1 MPGTAL
7 FLWKERD
14 AATINPQGENCV
26 EVQNVTF
33 SPISGQLG
41 SGSRHGRPDAPAS
54 NQTSAASIFITRD
67 DGAKAYAEG
76 HCRCIDQVH
85 FAQAN
90 VATRRTY
97 TLDYNAA
104 KTPRSF
110 TLELG
115 PTLTGSWID
124 VRVPVPPGAFSVFER
139 TGGQWLGVSPGVE
152 AGYFPIR
159 VTQGQTV
166 LVCRTAGLCR

>member
-1 MPGTAL
+1 MTLA
-7 FLWKERD
+7 
-14 AATINPQGENCV
+14 
-26 EVQNVTF
+26 
-33 SPISGQLG
+33 PISGQLG
-41 SGSRHGRPDAPAS
+41 SGSRHGRPITAQWCQVEAAPFYWRPDAPAS
-54 NQTSAASIFITRD
+54 NQNSAAPILITRD

-115 PTLTGSWID
+115 PAPTGSWID
-124 VRVPVPPGAFSVFER
+124 VRVPVPLGAFSVFER

>member
-1 MPGTAL
+1 MEL
-7 FLWKERD
+7 
-14 AATINPQGENCV
+14 
-26 EVQNVTF
+26 QNVTLA
-33 SPISGQLG
+33 PISGQLG
-41 SGSRHGRPDAPAS
+41 SGSRHGRPDAPAC
-54 NQTSAASIFITRD
+54 NQTSAAPILITRD
-67 DGAKAYAEG
+67 DEAKAYAEG
-76 HCRCIDQVH
+76 HCGCIDQVH
-85 FAQAN
+85 FAQA
-90 VATRRTY
+90 
-97 TLDYNAA
+97 
-104 KTPRSF
+104 SF

-115 PTLTGSWID
+115 PTPTGSWID